1 MLRFAFLQTLTLQP
15 LFYIA
20 HRLLLRFVRLY
31 SYIRDNKKTRMHMA
45 ILRVKKTS
53 AVTSLTNLTNL
64 NYGLQPLQ
72 NKGWRLKVSKWQ
84 TLTNPNAITNEQST
98 ATDSPYI
105 THLQRMTCPPIR
117 RLPQIRPIR
126 VHAVTSIPSENL
138 KSTFS

>member
-1 MLRFAFLQTLTLQP
+1 
-15 LFYIA
+15 
-20 HRLLLRFVRLY
+20 
-31 SYIRDNKKTRMHMA
+31 MHMA

-98 ATDSPYI
+98 ATTNHP
-105 THLQRMTCPPIR
+105 
-117 RLPQIRPIR
+117 
-126 VHAVTSIPSENL
+126 
-138 KSTFS
+138 